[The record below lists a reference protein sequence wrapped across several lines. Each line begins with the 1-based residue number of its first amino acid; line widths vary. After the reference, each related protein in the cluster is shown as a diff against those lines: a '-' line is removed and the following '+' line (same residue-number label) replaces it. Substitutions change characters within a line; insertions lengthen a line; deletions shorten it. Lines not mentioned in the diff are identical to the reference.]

1 MKNLPAPSRA
11 ASHTRPH
18 TRPGWRAVL
27 LAGLAPWL
35 LVACGNKN
43 IDLVKAE
50 MVPRTN
56 YTYGQ
61 LLDNNQSCED
71 KSWKAFKDDKQ
82 REMVNFHCSVVIPE
96 ELIQAALD
104 YREKRLQEHK
114 IELVDFFE
122 KRVDSM
128 QKQLVYVHEQCLIDK
143 EGIQKGKANLM
154 GNLANLQSPP
164 LDPGVHGR
172 PIESPFDRQAKVDNY
187 RTRLSNLEAHEA
199 ETMERCAAAPERI
212 NRVLARMETVK
223 PDYMAALD
231 TYVKET
237 RKKTE
242 AYYRP
247 KHPKEVNLLFAVQG
261 GNVQRASFTLHAKDE
276 EMSLVGEYM
285 VAVFLQPDDTAVP
298 KLIIQNLEME
308 HHRRVQVAFPF
319 LCNGE
324 YCDPGE
330 DALKKSGS

>member
-1 MKNLPAPSRA
+1 MKNLPA
-11 ASHTRPH
+11 SHTRP
-18 TRPGWRAVL
+18 RPGWRAAL

-35 LVACGNKN
+35 LVACGNAN
-43 IDLVKAE
+43 IDLVKVE

-61 LLDNNQSCED
+61 LLDNNKSCED

-82 REMVNFHCSVVIPE
+82 REMVNFHCRVVIPE

-114 IELVDFFE
+114 MELVDRFE
-122 KRVDSM
+122 QRVAST
-128 QKQLVYVHEQCLIDK
+128 QKNLVETHEQCLLEK
-143 EGIQKGKANLM
+143 ERIQKNRGNLM
-154 GNLANLQSPP
+154 SSLATLESTP
-164 LDPGVHGR
+164 LDPGGDGR
-172 PIESPFDRQAKVDNY
+172 SIELPSKRQEKVEHY

-212 NRVLARMETVK
+212 NRVLARMDTVK

-261 GNVQRASFTLHAKDE
+261 DRVQRASFTLHAKDE
-276 EMSLVGEYM
+276 AMSLVGEYM
-285 VAVFLQPDDTAVP
+285 VAVLLQPDDTALP
-298 KLIIQNLEME
+298 KLIVQHLETE
-308 HHRRVQVAFPF
+308 HHRRVQVPFPY

-330 DALKKSGS
+330 DAQKKSGS